1 MIVDIHPA
9 PGRPTGMFL
18 TINENDT
25 AIFTVFG
32 IGGNEPRTDLKSML
46 GYAENT
52 LPLGFLTQCEPQ
64 SPSGTLTG
72 TESPPANG
80 GATTRCADS
89 PMACW

>member
-1 MIVDIHPA
+1 MIVNIHPA
-9 PGRPTGMFL
+9 PGRPAGMFL

-52 LPLGFLTQCEPQ
+52 LPLGF
-64 SPSGTLTG
+64 
-72 TESPPANG
+72 
-80 GATTRCADS
+80 
-89 PMACW
+89 